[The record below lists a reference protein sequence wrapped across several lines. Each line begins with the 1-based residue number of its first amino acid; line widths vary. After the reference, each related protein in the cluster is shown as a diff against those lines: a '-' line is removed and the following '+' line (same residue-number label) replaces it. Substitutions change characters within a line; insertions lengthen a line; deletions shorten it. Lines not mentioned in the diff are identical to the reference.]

1 MAAYAALVSVMNIIE
16 QMMSHPRLSTALDKK
31 QIESLGAKA
40 DGLLELITNTNIDG
54 GNKEASDL
62 ESQIASA
69 AHAAEDVIESHIVD
83 QIPAGDCQ
91 ASHGCS
97 LLDLQQII
105 EEMDGIM
112 RKGAEL
118 KEKWRAREEQAAHGD
133 MDVVEEKQP
142 LTTTT
147 GKASPVGLEDD
158 VISIMD
164 KLTIHQP
171 KQQIISI
178 VGMGG
183 MGKTTLALNVYEN
196 SFIKEHFDIRAWATV
211 SQQYS
216 AQEIFSKLLSSIGQS
231 GSGNDLGLK
240 LHQTLCG
247 RRYLIVLDDIWSVE
261 AWDEVRRYFPDN
273 GNGSKIVLT
282 TRLSDVA
289 SGCGSRSCI
298 TMKPLDEDKSWVLFC
313 RSAFQQEHCPYPQL
327 ESVGNEIV
335 RLCRGLPLS
344 IVVIGGFLLK
354 SPRTVGFWKEFAK
367 NIKSIPNSTEKQE
380 ILDVLSLSYNHLPPH
395 LKPCF
400 LYMGIFREDSEI
412 RASRIIKLW
421 VAEGFIKPKRAQ
433 MLEEIAEGYLND
445 LVDRNLVLVG
455 RYRYNGKIRSCRLH
469 DLIRDLCLKVSEK
482 DKFFYVNR
490 ALDNMSKERRFI
502 CPDFIKNEN
511 VHEMSDAWA
520 LDNMTKERRFICHD
534 FIKSD
539 YVHEMSDA
547 PKSAPLLRSLVCRG
561 DKLPPV
567 VFKMLR
573 ILNMI
578 SNCSEAVVMQN
589 LNLRFLTF
597 QPLASRTLVW
607 LPSSIAFI
615 WNLQT
620 LTINAEL
627 VVAPIEIWSM
637 SQLRH
642 VECTRI
648 YLPRPLPNDCVV
660 MGNLQTLTKAVN
672 LRLSEEVCKRIPNTN
687 KLHLIYGKDLEG
699 YEECLFDHLHNLG
712 SLHKLQSLKLVVSTF
727 PNQSSCNADR
737 LKCALP
743 VSLKKLSLARCSLD
757 WNDLTIIGSLPQLE
771 ALELVDSVKG
781 QKWSPVNGEFLRL
794 RFLSIVDW
802 TCDLRCWDADSSH
815 FPVLEK
821 LRLEG
826 LWHLEE
832 IPLDIGEIPTLE
844 VISVDGCSESA
855 EISAMKIK
863 EEQESLGNEGLQVQI
878 SSRKDIDNRK
888 LRDEEVLMHLEEEVR
903 LYIGEITT
911 LVDGCSES
919 ADVSA
924 MKIKEEEESLGN
936 EGLQVQI
943 SSMKY
948 FSSNINCSLEI
959 SSCKAVRLSLIV
971 VKEMKL

>member
-16 QMMSHPRLSTALDKK
+16 QMMSHPCLSTVFDKK
-31 QIESLGAKA
+31 QIISLGEKVDA
-40 DGLLELITNTNIDG
+40 LLDLITNPTIDG
-54 GNKEASDL
+54 GSKEASDL
-62 ESQIASA
+62 EKQIASA

-83 QIPAGDCQ
+83 QIHAEKKQ
-91 ASHGCS
+91 ARTNFMLRRWQGRNRPSHKCS
-97 LLDLQQII
+97 LSDLQQII

-118 KEKWRAREEQAAHGD
+118 KEKWLAREEQATHGD

-158 VISIMD
+158 VIHIMD

-183 MGKTTLALNVYEN
+183 TGKTTLALNVYEN
-196 SFIKEHFDIRAWATV
+196 SFIKEHFHIRAWATV

-216 AQEIFSKLLSSIGQS
+216 AKEIFSKLLSSIGQS
-231 GSGNDLGLK
+231 GSENDLGLK

-273 GNGSKIVLT
+273 GNGSRIVLT

-289 SGCGSRSCI
+289 SDCGSTSCI
-298 TMKPLDEDKSWVLFC
+298 TMKPLKKDQSWVLFC
-313 RSAFQQEHCPYPQL
+313 RNAFQQEHCPYPQL

-354 SPRTVGFWKEFAK
+354 SPKTVGFWEDVAK
-367 NIKSIPNSTEKQE
+367 NIKSIPTSTEKQE
-380 ILDVLSLSYNHLPPH
+380 ILDVLSLSYSHLPPH
-395 LKPCF
+395 MKPCF
-400 LYMGIFREDSEI
+400 LYMGIFREDREI

-455 RYRYNGKIRSCRLH
+455 RHRSNGKIRSCRLH

-482 DKFFYVNR
+482 DKFFYAKR
-490 ALDNMSKERRFI
+490 
-502 CPDFIKNEN
+502 
-511 VHEMSDAWA
+511 A

-539 YVHEMSDA
+539 DVPEMSDA
-547 PKSAPLLRSLVCRG
+547 LKSAQLLRSLVCRG
-561 DKLPPV
+561 FKLPV
-567 VFKMLR
+567 VFKLLR
-573 ILNMI
+573 VLTVV
-578 SNCSEAVVMQN
+578 SDCSAEDVMQN
-589 LNLRFLTF
+589 LNLRCLTF
-597 QPLASRTLVW
+597 RPSYSSLVW
-607 LPSSIAFI
+607 LPSSISFI

-620 LTINAEL
+620 LTINAKL
-627 VVAPIEIWSM
+627 VVAPIEIWSL

-642 VECTRI
+642 VDCTQI
-648 YLPRPLPNDCVV
+648 YLPRPPPPPNDCVV
-660 MGNLQTLTKAVN
+660 MGNLQTLIKTVN

-687 KLHLIYGKDLEG
+687 KLHLIYNDKLEG

-727 PNQSSCNADR
+727 PNSCNADQ
-737 LKCALP
+737 LKCAFP
-743 VSLKKLSLARCSLD
+743 VSLKKLSLKNCSLV
-757 WNDLTIIGSLPQLE
+757 WNDLTIIGSLP
-771 ALELVDSVKG
+771 
-781 QKWSPVNGEFLRL
+781 
-794 RFLSIVDW
+794 
-802 TCDLRCWDADSSH
+802 
-815 FPVLEK
+815 
-821 LRLEG
+821 
-826 LWHLEE
+826 HL
-832 IPLDIGEIPTLE
+832 
-844 VISVDGCSESA
+844 
-855 EISAMKIK
+855 
-863 EEQESLGNEGLQVQI
+863 
-878 SSRKDIDNRK
+878 
-888 LRDEEVLMHLEEEVR
+888 
-903 LYIGEITT
+903 
-911 LVDGCSES
+911 
-919 ADVSA
+919 
-924 MKIKEEEESLGN
+924 
-936 EGLQVQI
+936 
-943 SSMKY
+943 
-948 FSSNINCSLEI
+948 
-959 SSCKAVRLSLIV
+959 
-971 VKEMKL
+971 

>member
-1 MAAYAALVSVMNIIE
+1 MAAYAAVVSVMNIIE
-16 QMMSHPRLSTALDKK
+16 QMMSHPRLSTVFDKK
-31 QIESLGAKA
+31 QIESIGEKA
-40 DGLLELITNTNIDG
+40 DALLDLITNSNIDG
-54 GNKEASDL
+54 GSKEASDL

-83 QIPAGDCQ
+83 QIHAGENPAWMPWCWLWRN
-91 ASHGCS
+91 SC
-97 LLDLQQII
+97 LWLWRNPCFLDLQQII

-118 KEKWRAREEQAAHGD
+118 KEKWRVREEQAAHD
-133 MDVVEEKQP
+133 VDVVEEKQP

-158 VISIMD
+158 VIHIME

-171 KQQIISI
+171 EQHIISI

-183 MGKTTLALNVYEN
+183 TGKTTLAQYVYEN
-196 SFIKEHFDIRAWATV
+196 SFIQRHFDIRAWATV

-231 GSGNDLGLK
+231 GSGNDLGVE
-240 LHQTLCG
+240 LHQTLWG

-261 AWDEVRRYFPDN
+261 AWDEVKHYFPDN
-273 GNGSKIVLT
+273 GNRSRIVLT

-289 SGCGSRSCI
+289 SDCSSSSCI
-298 TMKPLDEDKSWVLFC
+298 TMKPLKKDQSWVLFC

-354 SPRTVGFWKEFAK
+354 SPRIVGFWEVVAK
-367 NIKSIPNSTEKQE
+367 NIKSIPNSIEKQE

-400 LYMGIFREDSEI
+400 LYMGIFEEGREI
-412 RASRIIKLW
+412 RASRIIKFW
-421 VAEGFIKPKRAQ
+421 VAEGFIKPKTDQ

-455 RYRYNGKIRSCRLH
+455 RHRYNGKIRSCRLH

-482 DKFFYVNR
+482 GKFFYAKR
-490 ALDNMSKERRFI
+490 ALDNMTEERRFV
-502 CPDFIKNEN
+502 CHDFIESED
-511 VHEMSDAWA
+511 VHEMSDG
-520 LDNMTKERRFICHD
+520 L
-534 FIKSD
+534 
-539 YVHEMSDA
+539 
-547 PKSAPLLRSLVCRG
+547 KSAQLLRSLVCRG
-561 DKLPPV
+561 FKLPV
-567 VFKMLR
+567 VFKLLR
-573 ILNMI
+573 VLTMA
-578 SNCSEAVVMQN
+578 SDCSVEDIMQN

-597 QPLASRTLVW
+597 QTWYSWVR
-607 LPSSIAFI
+607 LPSSISFI

-620 LTINAEL
+620 LTSDAEL

-642 VECTRI
+642 VECKQI
-648 YLPRPLPNDCVV
+648 YLPHPPPPPNDCVV
-660 MGNLQTLTKAVN
+660 MGNLQTLIKTVN

-687 KLHLIYGKDLEG
+687 KLHLIYNKKLKG
-699 YEECLFDHLHNLG
+699 YDDGLFDHLHNLG
-712 SLHKLQSLKLVVSTF
+712 SLRKLHSLKLVVSTF
-727 PNQSSCNADR
+727 PNRSSCNADQ
-737 LKCALP
+737 LKCAFP
-743 VSLKKLSLARCSLD
+743 VSLKKLSLKNCSLD

-771 ALELVDSVKG
+771 ALELGDSVKG
-781 QKWSPVNGEFLRL
+781 QNWSPVDGEFLRL
-794 RFLSIVDW
+794 RFLSIDS
-802 TCDLRCWDADSSH
+802 CDLICWDADSSH
-815 FPVLEK
+815 FPVLKK

-826 LWHLEE
+826 LEHLEA

-844 VISVDGCSESA
+844 MISVVRCSESA

-863 EEQESLGNEGLQVQI
+863 EEQESLGNEGLQFQI
-878 SSRKDIDNRK
+878 SSSK
-888 LRDEEVLMHLEEEVR
+888 RDYEEQQMTLPEIIRRWTEAANF
-903 LYIGEITT
+903 LYYKTWLWSTDYI
-911 LVDGCSES
+911 LLCV
-919 ADVSA
+919 
-924 MKIKEEEESLGN
+924 
-936 EGLQVQI
+936 
-943 SSMKY
+943 
-948 FSSNINCSLEI
+948 
-959 SSCKAVRLSLIV
+959 
-971 VKEMKL
+971 